1 MLFAGAEAIAK
12 PWYCANFVNITFYIG
27 VHLCTRAGADN
38 FIRFEGGSTVHVSGT
53 NSTGSSGTGKF
64 SYDEVF
70 DSNTSQGY
78 IYEQA
83 VKPIVLGV
91 MEGFNGTVFAYG

>member
-1 MLFAGAEAIAK
+1 M
-12 PWYCANFVNITFYIG
+12 
-27 VHLCTRAGADN
+27 
-38 FIRFEGGSTVHVSGT
+38 SGT

-70 DSNTSQGY
+70 DSNTPQGY

>member
-1 MLFAGAEAIAK
+1 MQ
-12 PWYCANFVNITFYIG
+12 VN
-27 VHLCTRAGADN
+27 
-38 FIRFEGGSTVHVSGT
+38 GT
-53 NSTGSSGTGKF
+53 NSTGDRGANKF
-64 SYDEVF
+64 NYDQVF
-70 DSNTSQGY
+70 DSNAPQGF